1 MLQFLLM
8 NQQLYLLVLLKILEE
23 YTLME
28 LFIRAQNVMFKHC
41 LLHLIIEIVQYVLFI
56 YTIRLEEPS

>member
-41 LLHLIIEIVQYVLFI
+41 LSHSIIEIVQYVLFI
-56 YTIRLEEPS
+56 NTIRLEEPS